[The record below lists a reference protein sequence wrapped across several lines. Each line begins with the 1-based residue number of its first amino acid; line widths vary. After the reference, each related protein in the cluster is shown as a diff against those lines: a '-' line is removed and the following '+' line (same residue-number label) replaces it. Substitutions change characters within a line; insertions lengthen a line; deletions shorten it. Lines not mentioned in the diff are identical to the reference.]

1 MSAVHEK
8 SDIED
13 VLQDKWMT
21 SVDGALVRI
30 DDRVRGLERL
40 IYIAMGGVIVIG
52 GLLAVIGGK
61 ILRLL
66 A

>member
-1 MSAVHEK
+1 MSAVPEK